1 VHLRIGPYVCAEWN
15 FGLAFVFLTILSCIL
30 PYMRLRS
37 SCLIGNWMHRSWLSC
52 TCSGFPVWLKYV
64 PGVSFRTDNA
74 PFKAA
79 MQTFVE
85 KIVSMMKS
93 EGLFEWQG
101 GPIILAQVENEY
113 GPMESVM
120 GGGAKPYASWA
131 AKMAV
136 ATGAGVP
143 WVMCKQDDAPDPVV
157 KNSS

>member
-1 VHLRIGPYVCAEWN
+1 
-15 FGLAFVFLTILSCIL
+15 
-30 PYMRLRS
+30 
-37 SCLIGNWMHRSWLSC
+37 
-52 TCSGFPVWLKYV
+52 
-64 PGVSFRTDNA
+64 
-74 PFKAA
+74 
-79 MQTFVE
+79 MQKFVE

-131 AKMAV
+131 AKMAIG
-136 ATGAGVP
+136 TGAGVP

-157 KNSS
+157 RHHLLSNYEYLSPC